1 MPNKAV
7 NLSLI
12 AGILILINSSA
23 VGVASVWFPWIFPTL
38 PGSDNNSNVPF
49 ATITIIGLVSGVLLL
64 IGALMLYGK
73 LMSSKA
79 IGIVIIVFSIISMLT
94 GGGFVVGFILGIIGG
109 VKALK
114 WKSETKSITN

>member
-1 MPNKAV
+1 
-7 NLSLI
+7 LI
-12 AGILILINSSA
+12 AGILVLINSSA
-23 VGVASVWFPWIFPTL
+23 VGVAAVWFPWIFPTL

>member
-1 MPNKAV
+1 
-7 NLSLI
+7 
-12 AGILILINSSA
+12 
-23 VGVASVWFPWIFPTL
+23 
-38 PGSDNNSNVPF
+38 
-49 ATITIIGLVSGVLLL
+49 
-64 IGALMLYGK
+64 
-73 LMSSKA
+73 MSSKA